1 MRGRDRRRVAH
12 RSRLSYAPSRKQPIA
27 APGDARVG
35 QAVGGLL
42 ALLSVAGPMMA
53 VTDSGTRIALA
64 LMHVVVGVAAVA
76 ALEVIRRR
84 T

>member
-1 MRGRDRRRVAH
+1 VGVLLAASLGRLRVWML
-12 RSRLSYAPSRKQPIA
+12 RT
-27 APGDARVG
+27 G
-35 QAVGGLL
+35 QVVGGLL

-76 ALEVIRRR
+76 ALEAIRRR